1 MSLCSPVPVF
11 FLRRHILGASANQHA
26 VLTTPLPTH
35 FSTDSL
41 STSVVWGSPRAPCSL
56 CWIPSLMIFWS
67 SLQLVHYSVILWTSL
82 SGLVYCIWV
91 CRFFENKLTINCST
105 RLENDQIIMEK
116 ESLEIAA
123 AGYLAWYVLWLLT
136 VRTKFLCV
144 SCQELQFMSLQL
156 FSVFMA
162 PFTPFFWQRN
172 GINWANCE
180 IWSMTFSDSKP
191 KWTYNWHF

>member
-1 MSLCSPVPVF
+1 MAGHVSSSYNCKHDLLSVSSVFLLKLLFSGPLFPPLSLTLSHLSFGLGHQHSTCLPTGVSVSLCCPVPVF
-11 FLRRHILGASANQHA
+11 LCVWRHTLGASANQHA

-67 SLQLVHYSVILWTSL
+67 SLQLLHYSVILWTSL

-105 RLENDQIIMEK
+105 WLENDQIIIEK
-116 ESLEIAA
+116 
-123 AGYLAWYVLWLLT
+123 
-136 VRTKFLCV
+136 
-144 SCQELQFMSLQL
+144 Q
-156 FSVFMA
+156 
-162 PFTPFFWQRN
+162 
-172 GINWANCE
+172 
-180 IWSMTFSDSKP
+180 
-191 KWTYNWHF
+191 

>member
-1 MSLCSPVPVF
+1 MSLCCPVPVF
-11 FLRRHILGASANQHA
+11 FLRRHTLGASANQHA

-116 ESLEIAA
+116 ESLEIGGVFTSCCRLFGVVCAVIVDCEDKVSVCFLSRAA
-123 AGYLAWYVLWLLT
+123 VYESTVVLSFYGPFYTFLLT
-136 VRTKFLCV
+136 ER
-144 SCQELQFMSLQL
+144 
-156 FSVFMA
+156 
-162 PFTPFFWQRN
+162 
-172 GINWANCE
+172 
-180 IWSMTFSDSKP
+180 
-191 KWTYNWHF
+191 WHKLWDMEHDIQWLKT